1 MEISIEEIVHKL
13 HSLPEA
19 KIQSVLDFVDFLT
32 LHKERSRVKEA
43 ESKDEISAREDEEL
57 EAIADNLADQ
67 FEACVGTNVPVLSD
81 YAVSRA
87 GIYEEHP

>member
-1 MEISIEEIVHKL
+1 MEILIEEIVHKL

-19 KIQSVLDFVDFLT
+19 KLQEVLDFVDFLT
-32 LHKERSRVKEA
+32 RHREASRLKQVG
-43 ESKDEISAREDEEL
+43 SKNEISGEEDEEF
-57 EAIADNLADQ
+57 EAIADNLADE
-67 FEACVGTNVPVLSD
+67 FEACVRGNVAILSD